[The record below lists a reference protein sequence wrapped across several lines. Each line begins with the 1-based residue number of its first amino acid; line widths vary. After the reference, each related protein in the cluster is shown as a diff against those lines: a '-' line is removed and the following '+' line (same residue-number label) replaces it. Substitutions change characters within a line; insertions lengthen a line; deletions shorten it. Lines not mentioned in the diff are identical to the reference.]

1 MNRRLIIGVQIF
13 VTAVLLRLLFRS
25 FDWPAFVAVLR
36 RLSVGMYLGSL
47 LVVAVGQVLYALRW
61 RAVLVAMRIS
71 IPLADV
77 LRQYA
82 IGIFF
87 SNLMPTAIGGDATK
101 VYYLGPAAGY
111 LEVGASVV
119 VDRALGLL
127 WLAMFGSAL
136 AWTAGAP
143 TPLFVL
149 NRTLLT
155 ACAVTLV
162 VLLALAGMAP
172 LDRLWSPSGRI
183 AHAWAE
189 RFRAFARCVRL
200 GARRPVT
207 LVASALVLIIYVGL
221 LTLVYQRFF
230 RTAGVEPPGAL
241 QVAGILASMGI
252 FVNVPVSVNGIG
264 VREQLHYLMFAAL
277 GVSKEVAVSISLLMF
292 SHALLLSLVGYAAWL
307 RVHRATA
314 SWSPSPVA

>member
-1 MNRRLIIGVQIF
+1 MNRRLIIGIQIF
-13 VTAVLLRLLFRS
+13 VTAILLRLLFRS
-25 FDWPAFVAVLR
+25 FDWPSFVAVLR
-36 RLSVGMYLGSL
+36 HLSVGMYLGSL

-61 RAVLVAMRIS
+61 RVVLVAMRIT
-71 IPLADV
+71 IPLAEV

-101 VYYLGPAAGY
+101 VYYLGHAAGY

-119 VDRALGLL
+119 VDRTLGFL
-127 WLAMFGSAL
+127 WLAVFGSAL

-143 TPLFVL
+143 TSLFVL

-155 ACAVTLV
+155 AFAVTFV

-172 LDRLWSPSGRI
+172 LDRLRSPSGRI
-183 AHAWAE
+183 AYAWEE
-189 RFRAFARCVRL
+189 RVRGFVRCFQL

-207 LVASALVLIIYVGL
+207 FGASALVLIVYIGL
-221 LTLVYQRFF
+221 LTFVYQRFF
-230 RTAGVEPPGAL
+230 RAAGVEPPPAL
-241 QVAGILASMGI
+241 QVAGVLASMGI

-264 VREQLHYLMFAAL
+264 LREQLHYLMFAAL

-292 SHALLLSLVGYAAWL
+292 SHALLLSLIGYAAWL

-314 SWSPSPVA
+314 SWSPSSVA